1 MDNLPNFTPEQEREI
16 ARFEELYTDLEVV
29 LSDSPYKTQFDV
41 LAVMVAELII
51 SEHRDISSQKEELD
65 RFVRLAFASMEKNKE
80 DAEMIDE
87 YERQFNK

>member
-1 MDNLPNFTPEQEREI
+1 MDNLPNFTPEQEKEI

-41 LAVMVAELII
+41 LSVMVAELII

-65 RFVRLAFASMEKNKE
+65 RFFRLAFASMERSKE
-80 DAEMIDE
+80 DAEVIDE

>member
-1 MDNLPNFTPEQEREI
+1 MSDFPNFTPEQEEEI

-41 LAVMVAELII
+41 LTVTVAELII
-51 SEHRDISSQKEELD
+51 SEHRNNSSQKEELD
-65 RFVRLAFASMEKNKE
+65 RFVRLALASMERSRE